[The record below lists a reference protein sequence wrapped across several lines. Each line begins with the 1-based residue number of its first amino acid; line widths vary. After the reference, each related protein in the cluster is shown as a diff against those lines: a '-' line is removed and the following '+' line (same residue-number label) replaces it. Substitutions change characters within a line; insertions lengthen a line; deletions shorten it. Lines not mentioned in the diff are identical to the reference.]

1 MYKKLIGIFLI
12 LISIRLAAADEA
24 QRMMENGNVFYQN
37 NQFEQAINAYE
48 KVLHNGYESKS
59 LYYNLGNAYF
69 RTGKIGYA
77 ILNYEKALKLAP
89 NDEDINYN
97 LKIAETHTV
106 DKIETLPKLFY
117 VRWWETLVNL
127 FSINGWL
134 VSVYFIF
141 ILVLVAASFYFL
153 SHKAFIQRWAFLSG
167 TVLGIL
173 FLITL
178 VLFILKYQQDTSSNY
193 AVIVESAV
201 TVKSAPD
208 DQSNDAFIIHE
219 GLKVNLSD
227 QVGNWYKIRLADG
240 KIGWLQESDVKII

>member
-1 MYKKLIGIFLI
+1 MKKLLSIFLFI
-12 LISIRLAAADEA
+12 ISVKLVAADEA
-24 QRMMENGNVFYQN
+24 QRMMEMGNTYYQN
-37 NQFEQAINAYE
+37 NQFEQAIDAYD

-97 LKIAETHTV
+97 LKIAEAHTV
-106 DKIETLPKLFY
+106 DKIEILPKLFY
-117 VRWWETLVNL
+117 VRWWETLINL
-127 FSINGWL
+127 FAVNGWL
-134 VSVYFIF
+134 IIAYLFFMLI
-141 ILVLVAASFYFL
+141 LVAASFYFI
-153 SHKAFIQRWAFLSG
+153 SRKAFIQRWAFLSG
-167 TVLGIL
+167 SVLGIL
-173 FLITL
+173 FLVTL
-178 VLFILKYQQDTSSNY
+178 TLFILKYEQDTSLNS
-193 AVIVESAV
+193 AVIVESSV

-208 DQSNDAFIIHE
+208 NKSSDAFIIHE

-240 KIGWLQESDVKII
+240 KVGWLQDSDIRII